1 MPECLNRKAINRN
14 LLEQYKYPSGS
25 WGAIETNMAT
35 IYFYWFIFSFILEH
49 NYTWNDDH
57 ITGVLFQIHKK
68 ESRLS
73 IKIQW
78 CAGFEKCVIW
88 QIKLKKV
95 KIKHDYSK
103 KNHHSKRLQKSTV
116 KKEWVKVIRDINTT
130 KYSYYKVHNS
140 IHRVSFN
147 HIKPSNNLLTIL
159 YWKKIHQTYLCIQ
172 NLCWYNC
179 FEDK

>member
-1 MPECLNRKAINRN
+1 MPECFNGKAINHN
-14 LLEQYKYPSGS
+14 LLDQYKYPSGS

-57 ITGVLFQIHKK
+57 ITGVQFQIHKK

-73 IKIQW
+73 FKIQW

-88 QIKLKKV
+88 
-95 KIKHDYSK
+95 
-103 KNHHSKRLQKSTV
+103 HHSKRLQKSTV

-159 YWKKIHQTYLCIQ
+159 YWKKNSSNLFVYTEMNSCPV